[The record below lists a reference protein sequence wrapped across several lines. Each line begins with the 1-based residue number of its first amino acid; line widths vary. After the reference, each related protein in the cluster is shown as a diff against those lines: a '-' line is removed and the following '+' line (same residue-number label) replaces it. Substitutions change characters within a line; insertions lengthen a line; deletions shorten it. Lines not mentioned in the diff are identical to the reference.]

1 MLLLRLLLFELVSME
16 ALRKSSKPRKTK
28 KSVVVVVWAC
38 VYGRANNRS
47 CRLTPISPESEQEST
62 TYSKSDHYKTLCFPE
77 TKKDHSKSD
86 NYKTGHS
93 GSDQYKMLDC
103 AHLSLS
109 HKRVWEIDVVVHH
122 PLHNNVKFR
131 FMIFFSEV
139 ATEAKIFLTNS
150 HVLKLLKAINYY
162 ELCTTFL
169 NLESRCFRC
178 LDGQWWQW
186 GKHDLETS
194 PSRFFCPLL

>member
-122 PLHNNVKFR
+122 PLRNNVWVQIYPFGVSISDP
-131 FMIFFSEV
+131 MYLIPWG
-139 ATEAKIFLTNS
+139 N
-150 HVLKLLKAINYY
+150 KLQ
-162 ELCTTFL
+162 CTTTFL
-169 NLESRCFRC
+169 NLESRCFWG
-178 LDGQWWQW
+178 LDGQRWQW
-186 GKHDLETS
+186 RKHDLETS